1 MQLDEL
7 VAKYGDDLYVALDK
21 LNIEPAESFSD
32 EEVAR
37 IDAELAAPV
46 KEEPK
51 EAPAPTKKNGSKK
64 SALTAQQKQQK
75 AGKNITA
82 VSQEATKNTIAVR
95 SKQGQQMAEA
105 GNRAMVTGYLEGTAQ
120 GLAEFNQSILAMGQH
135 LGATVE
141 DASLLEAEEIE
152 ALDGNEDFLALPS
165 GGGFSLM

>member
-1 MQLDEL
+1 MQLDKL

-21 LNIEPAESFSD
+21 LNIEPAEQFSD

-37 IDAELAAPV
+37 IDAELAAPA
-46 KEEPK
+46 KEEPT
-51 EAPAPTKKNGSKK
+51 PTKKNGSKK

-120 GLAEFNQSILAMGQH
+120 GLAEFNQSILMMGEH
-135 LGATVE
+135 LGSTVE
-141 DASLLEAEEIE
+141 DTSLLEAEEIDD
-152 ALDGNEDFLALPS
+152 LYGDKDFLALPA